1 MTDGYDDPGPDDGY
15 GPPASTRVRQ
25 GLYGRPALAAVA
37 VELAVVVVL
46 GNQWML
52 DHVIVPWSTKADI
65 GQRSVSDALGA
76 VSWTLTPHG
85 FPWLWVGSIVRALV
99 WFAVT
104 YLLVGRVLALRDAVG
119 RTVAVVGAVF
129 LAQLVAIMA
138 DRLVGYPN
146 VSRLYSAQ
154 GAISSPPSFGDWL
167 LSGAVG
173 TGGVLLFT
181 LIALVVAGAV
191 TTAVAGGDDVLDND
205 VNNNDLN
212 YDTTGE
218 PDDSRRYPG

>member
-1 MTDGYDDPGPDDGY
+1 MTDGDDDPGPDDGY
-15 GPPASTRVRQ
+15 GPSPASRARQ
-25 GLYGRPALAAVA
+25 ELYGRPALAAVL
-37 VELAVVVVL
+37 VEVAVVVVL

-52 DHVIVPWSTKADI
+52 DHVIVPWSAKADI
-65 GQRSVSDALGA
+65 AQRSVSDALGA

-85 FPWLWVGSIVRALV
+85 YPWLWLGSVVRALV

-104 YLLVGRVLALRDAVG
+104 YLLVRRVLSLRDAVG

-129 LAQLVAIMA
+129 LAQLIAILA

-146 VSRLYSAQ
+146 VSRLYTAQ
-154 GAISSPPSFGDWL
+154 GAISSPPSFAEWL

-173 TGGVLLFT
+173 TGGVVLFT

-191 TTAVAGGDDVLDND
+191 TSAVSSSGRY
-205 VNNNDLN
+205 DLA
-212 YDTTGE
+212 E
-218 PDDSRRYPG
+218 DSSGN

>member
-1 MTDGYDDPGPDDGY
+1 MTDGYDDAGPGDGY
-15 GPPASTRVRQ
+15 GPSPTTRVRQ
-25 GLYGRPALAAVA
+25 ELYGRPALAAVV
-37 VELAVVVVL
+37 VEVIVVIVL
-46 GNQWML
+46 GNQWVL

-65 GQRSVSDALGA
+65 AQRSVSDALGA

-85 FPWLWVGSIVRALV
+85 FPWLWLGSIVRALV

-104 YLLVGRVLALRDAVG
+104 YVLVRRVLALRDAVG

-146 VSRLYSAQ
+146 VSRLYGAQ
-154 GAISSPPSFGDWL
+154 GAINSPPTFGDWL

-181 LIALVVAGAV
+181 LIGLVAAAAV
-191 TTAVAGGDDVLDND
+191 TSAVSASETAAAP
-205 VNNNDLN
+205 
-212 YDTTGE
+212 GE
-218 PDDSRRYPG
+218 PDVPREYPKN